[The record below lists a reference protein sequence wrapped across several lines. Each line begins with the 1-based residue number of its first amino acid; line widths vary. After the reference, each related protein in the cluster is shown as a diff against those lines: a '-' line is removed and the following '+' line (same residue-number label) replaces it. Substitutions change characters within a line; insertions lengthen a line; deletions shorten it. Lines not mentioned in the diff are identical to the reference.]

1 MRPTLLLS
9 LLLGV
14 AISSHAQVVI
24 NEIHYD
30 PEPKHEFVEF
40 IELFNASEDPVDLSG
55 WQFTRGI
62 RYTFAE
68 GATLETGACLILT
81 ENTTDYNK
89 KFGSIFVG
97 GARAFDEWE
106 SGTLSNQGETIT
118 LRDAVG
124 VKVDE
129 VNYRVS
135 FPWPVA
141 PNDELGVSME
151 LVNPTLDNDLGSSWR
166 PALSKP
172 TPGDPNSTFA
182 ENAPPNIRQVKHEP
196 QVAKTGETVVVTAK
210 ITDED
215 GMGGVKLLYQ
225 VVKPGAYLPLTD
237 EGFET
242 SWTELEMVP
251 TTDNPEIY
259 TVTVPGEI
267 QNHRSLVRYR
277 VVFEDALGNS
287 ERAPFADDPTPNFAY
302 FCYDGVPTW
311 TAAAV
316 PGETAAKVFGPDVLE
331 SLPIYHLISREE
343 DVLDCQ
349 YNSTFNN
356 KVYRFLGTLVYDGV
370 VYDHMRYRIRGHG
383 STYNTGKN
391 KWKWR
396 FNRGR
401 LFQGRDNFGRKY
413 SEPVRTLNI
422 SAMATA
428 WNPANRGICG
438 LDEALAFR
446 LWQMVGVP
454 AVNTNY
460 FHFRIIDDATE
471 TDANDQYEGDLWG
484 PYLAIEQ
491 FGGRALRE
499 RDLPDGNVYNMHFG
513 NSNYLNEGKG
523 QVTDR
528 SDLTA
533 FTGGSGYNKSNPIQE
548 VSWWREHVQ
557 LDWYYSY
564 RSIWEVVNHS
574 DQRDQENSNY
584 YHNPETGKWSIHPWD
599 VDLLYEEFDRW
610 GPDAVQTKVAF
621 EQFRK
626 GLNHDELNT
635 EFQNR
640 ARELQDL
647 LLNDDQLWHVIDE
660 LASFIGSRSGGG
672 DTLAITAL
680 DRDGVHTVATTGSPH
695 GFTEGQTIYI
705 KGAQPF
711 AFSGEKVIDLVP
723 SLTQFA
729 FRGSIFSPQP
739 KPPTPETVVSSTPD
753 SGGWWEIDQARWD
766 RHPRSR
772 AVEGP
777 STGTGSFY
785 VNPFRYTRFA
795 GKVRELT
802 SPDFPGMVDWVKR
815 FTVPGGFGGT
825 QLQVLADGGAKEPDK
840 PTITY
845 TGPDNFPIDALT
857 FVSSEFS
864 GGTLFVSQEFAGMQW
879 RLGEISNPSTPGYE
893 SGKPM
898 IFEIEPVWESGEI
911 TSFQSDITLP
921 AEVIDPDSTYRARV
935 RLKNQLGHWS
945 HWSDAIEFRATADV
959 SAYNGLVISELMY
972 HPLDVT
978 EDEAAQGFEESDFEY
993 IELWNRGNT
1002 IIDLANL
1009 RFTKG
1014 IDFDLKTLEITVL
1027 GIGDRLILARNAD
1040 AFALRYGADITVG
1053 GSWGADRLSN
1063 SGERLKLS
1071 LGGGAPV
1078 IDFSYG
1084 DNEPWPSTADGEG
1097 HALEFT
1103 GDEDPSDSTLWRAS
1117 RLGGSPGEADDEIRL
1132 ETLAW
1137 VKTSLGEDEIFL
1149 EWQSS
1154 IGKRYQVET
1163 SETLE
1168 NWEGAGE
1175 ITEAVTEVTSVTLT
1189 IPAAQRDKRF
1199 YLRVAETE

>member
-1 MRPTLLLS
+1 MRQTFALALLLV
-9 LLLGV
+9 L
-14 AISSHAQVVI
+14 AISSRAQVVI

-30 PEPKHEFVEF
+30 PEPKQEFVEF
-40 IELFNASEDPVDLSG
+40 IELFNAGEESADLSG

-62 RYTFAE
+62 AYTFAD
-68 GATLETGACLILT
+68 GATLEAGAYLILT
-81 ENTTDYNK
+81 ESTTAYNK

-97 GARAFDEWE
+97 GARAFDQWE
-106 SGTLSNQGETIT
+106 SGSLSNQGDTIT
-118 LRDAVG
+118 LRDAMG
-124 VKVDE
+124 IQVDE
-129 VNYRVS
+129 VDYRVG

-141 PNDELGVSME
+141 PNDERGVSME
-151 LVNPTLDNDLGSSWR
+151 LINPALENELGSSWR

-172 TPGDPNSTFA
+172 TPGDPNSVFA
-182 ENAPPNIRQVKHEP
+182 ENASPNIRQVNHEP
-196 QVAKTGETVVVTAK
+196 QVAITGEAVVVTAK
-210 ITDED
+210 ITDDD
-215 GMGGVKLLYQ
+215 GMGSVNLLYQ
-225 VVKPGAYLPLTD
+225 MVKPGTYVPLTD
-237 EGFET
+237 DAYET
-242 SWTELEMVP
+242 TWTALEMTP
-251 TTDNPEIY
+251 MAEDPDFY
-259 TVTVPGEI
+259 TVTIPAEV
-267 QNHRSLVRYR
+267 QQHRHLVRYR
-277 VVFEDALGNS
+277 ITFEDALGNG

-311 TAAAV
+311 TGTAV
-316 PGETAAKVFGPDVLE
+316 PGETSAKVFGPDVLE
-331 SLPIYHLISREE
+331 SLPTYHLISREE

-349 YNSTFNN
+349 YNSSHNN
-356 KVYRFLGTLVYDGV
+356 KIYRFLGTLVYDGV

-396 FNRGR
+396 FNRGN

-413 SEPVRTLNI
+413 AEPVRTLNI

-460 FHFRIIDDATE
+460 FHFRVIDDATE

-491 FGGRALRE
+491 FDGRALRA
-499 RDLPDGNVYNMHFG
+499 RGLPDGNIYNMHFA

-523 QVTDR
+523 QVDDR
-528 SDLTA
+528 SDLAA

-548 VSWWREHVQ
+548 VSWWRENVQ

-610 GPDAVQTKVAF
+610 GPDAVQTRVAF

-626 GLNHDELNT
+626 CLAHDELNA
-635 EFQNR
+635 EFQSR

-647 LLNDDQLWHVIDE
+647 LLNDDQLWYVIDE
-660 LASFIGSRSGGG
+660 MASFVGSRTSGG

-680 DRDGVHTVATTGSPH
+680 DRDGVRTVATTASAH
-695 GFTEGQTIYI
+695 GFTEGQTVYI

-711 AFSGEKVIDLVP
+711 AFSGEKVIDLIP
-723 SLTQFA
+723 SPTEFA
-729 FRGSIFSPQP
+729 FKGSIFAPQP
-739 KPPTPETVVSSTPD
+739 EPPGPDTVVSTTPD
-753 SGGWWEIDQARWD
+753 GGGWWEIDQARWD

-777 STGTGSFY
+777 STRTGSFY
-785 VNPFRYTRFA
+785 VNPFRYTRFS

-815 FTVPGGFGGT
+815 FTVPGGFGGD
-825 QLQVLADGGAKEPDK
+825 QLQVLADGGSKEPDK
-840 PTITY
+840 PAITY

-893 SGKPM
+893 PGKPM
-898 IFEIEPVWESGEI
+898 IFEIDPVWESGELAD
-911 TSFQSDITLP
+911 FQSEIILP
-921 AEVIDPDSTYRARV
+921 AEVIDPDSTYRVRV
-935 RLKNQLGHWS
+935 RLKNQLGQWS
-945 HWSDAIEFRATADV
+945 HWSDAIEFRATADI
-959 SAYNGLVISELMY
+959 SPYEGLVISEVMY

-978 EDEAAQGFEESDFEY
+978 ENEAAQDFEESDFEY
-993 IELWNRGNT
+993 IELWNSGNT

-1014 IDFDLKTLEITVL
+1014 INFDLKDLENTAL
-1027 GIGDRLILARNAD
+1027 GVGDRLILTRNAA
-1040 AFALRYGADITVG
+1040 AFALRYGNDISAG
-1053 GSWGADRLSN
+1053 RSWGPDRLSN

-1084 DNEPWPSTADGEG
+1084 DDEPWPSAADGKG

-1103 GDEDPSDSTLWRAS
+1103 GEGDPSDLTGWTAS
-1117 RLGGSPGEADDEIRL
+1117 RLGGSPGEAGNESRP
-1132 ETLAW
+1132 ETLTW
-1137 VKTSLGEDEIFL
+1137 VKTSIAETEILL

-1163 SETLE
+1163 SITLL
-1168 NWEGAGE
+1168 NWQTAGE
-1175 ITEAVTEVTSVTLT
+1175 TTEAFSETTSVTFT
-1189 IPAAQRDKRF
+1189 IPEAQRGKRF

>member
-1 MRPTLLLS
+1 M
-9 LLLGV
+9 
-14 AISSHAQVVI
+14 
-24 NEIHYD
+24 
-30 PEPKHEFVEF
+30 
-40 IELFNASEDPVDLSG
+40 
-55 WQFTRGI
+55 
-62 RYTFAE
+62 
-68 GATLETGACLILT
+68 
-81 ENTTDYNK
+81 
-89 KFGSIFVG
+89 
-97 GARAFDEWE
+97 
-106 SGTLSNQGETIT
+106 
-118 LRDAVG
+118 
-124 VKVDE
+124 
-129 VNYRVS
+129 
-135 FPWPVA
+135 
-141 PNDELGVSME
+141 
-151 LVNPTLDNDLGSSWR
+151 
-166 PALSKP
+166 
-172 TPGDPNSTFA
+172 
-182 ENAPPNIRQVKHEP
+182 
-196 QVAKTGETVVVTAK
+196 
-210 ITDED
+210 
-215 GMGGVKLLYQ
+215 
-225 VVKPGAYLPLTD
+225 
-237 EGFET
+237 
-242 SWTELEMVP
+242 
-251 TTDNPEIY
+251 
-259 TVTVPGEI
+259 
-267 QNHRSLVRYR
+267 
-277 VVFEDALGNS
+277 
-287 ERAPFADDPTPNFAY
+287 
-302 FCYDGVPTW
+302 
-311 TAAAV
+311 
-316 PGETAAKVFGPDVLE
+316 
-331 SLPIYHLISREE
+331 
-343 DVLDCQ
+343 
-349 YNSTFNN
+349 
-356 KVYRFLGTLVYDGV
+356 
-370 VYDHMRYRIRGHG
+370 
-383 STYNTGKN
+383 
-391 KWKWR
+391 
-396 FNRGR
+396 
-401 LFQGRDNFGRKY
+401 
-413 SEPVRTLNI
+413 
-422 SAMATA
+422 
-428 WNPANRGICG
+428 
-438 LDEALAFR
+438 
-446 LWQMVGVP
+446 
-454 AVNTNY
+454 
-460 FHFRIIDDATE
+460 
-471 TDANDQYEGDLWG
+471 
-484 PYLAIEQ
+484 
-491 FGGRALRE
+491 
-499 RDLPDGNVYNMHFG
+499 
-513 NSNYLNEGKG
+513 
-523 QVTDR
+523 
-528 SDLTA
+528 
-533 FTGGSGYNKSNPIQE
+533 
-548 VSWWREHVQ
+548 
-557 LDWYYSY
+557 
-564 RSIWEVVNHS
+564 
-574 DQRDQENSNY
+574 
-584 YHNPETGKWSIHPWD
+584 
-599 VDLLYEEFDRW
+599 
-610 GPDAVQTKVAF
+610 
-621 EQFRK
+621 
-626 GLNHDELNT
+626 
-635 EFQNR
+635 
-640 ARELQDL
+640 
-647 LLNDDQLWHVIDE
+647 
-660 LASFIGSRSGGG
+660 
-672 DTLAITAL
+672 
-680 DRDGVHTVATTGSPH
+680 
-695 GFTEGQTIYI
+695 
-705 KGAQPF
+705 
-711 AFSGEKVIDLVP
+711 
-723 SLTQFA
+723 
-729 FRGSIFSPQP
+729 
-739 KPPTPETVVSSTPD
+739 
-753 SGGWWEIDQARWD
+753 
-766 RHPRSR
+766 
-772 AVEGP
+772 
-777 STGTGSFY
+777 
-785 VNPFRYTRFA
+785 NPFRYTRFA